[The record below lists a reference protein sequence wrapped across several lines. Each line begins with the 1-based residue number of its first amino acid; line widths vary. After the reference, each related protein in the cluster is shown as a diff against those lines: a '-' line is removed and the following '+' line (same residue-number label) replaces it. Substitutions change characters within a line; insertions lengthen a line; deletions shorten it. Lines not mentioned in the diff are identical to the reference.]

1 MADVELKLTA
11 DTDGATK
18 AIGGFRKE
26 YQELVKSVE
35 KPLRQIDALQKT
47 QESAKAT
54 AATFFATRQR
64 VASLQDAL
72 SKVRG
77 PSDALA
83 KSLAAARAQ
92 ADGVAVAVDRQ
103 KKALDDQRLAVQKSK
118 VAYDALKASMASG
131 GASQQE
137 VTGARQGW
145 SQQADTL
152 KRQQVALR
160 EQRQELAKS
169 RAAVKELEAAYK
181 QASQPVRVIERD
193 LQTTQR
199 SLASTTR
206 EFDRQRAK
214 LREQRAE
221 LQAAG
226 VDTRNLAAEQQRLQD
241 ALAKGLASGRNDQ
254 AVRAAAQDLG
264 VGRYRAA
271 QVEVER
277 LRGQYQLLRTSGNL
291 TTRELTVAQQTLT
304 QRVRETQQAIR
315 GVNAEQQRSRLGGG
329 AATLAAQFGGAYAA
343 IRGLQGVIRTADNW
357 VELTDRIKL
366 ASGSQEEYAQGM
378 ERLRD
383 ISDRTFTDMR
393 GNAENFVN
401 SLAPLRDRGFSNDE
415 VLSFVEAVGLGLVAS
430 AARGERAAAAL
441 QQFSNALQDGKL
453 QGDAFKAMI
462 RTTPAIADALTTS
475 LGRNREELA
484 KMASEGQL
492 TTDVWVPALI
502 GQLDSLGSAV
512 DGMNILVSDAL
523 TRLNNAWEDA
533 IGKADTKPLVA
544 AIEEL
549 TETIGDPLIVENLV
563 KIASAMVYMASVA
576 VSAAS
581 GFAELGDNIGY
592 AAAKAS
598 GNVDKLTRLEKTLK
612 EVNNAITGDSFIGS
626 NTVALLMKQFDPE
639 GLVRWRQELEEEIA
653 KVGAELSGMSLEAYK
668 AQREAARQQR
678 EAERLALEEQK
689 KLDQQEVAA
698 KREKF
703 SELAKLRDAEVKA
716 SADALKAR
724 AKAEREALKELDK
737 AKQAQLD
744 TETRYKDALER
755 LRSGGTGQASFG
767 NAMSLRVAAR
777 QALEANDFERAKK
790 NAQAALKMLLD
801 LADAG
806 ENTYGF
812 EGFIKSL
819 KDIEDQADKVSL
831 DKAKSSFEQAQKQT
845 ADLKKLLD
853 ELKETTITVKMDQT
867 ALDKLYAQLAQLAQA
882 TGRALELPN
891 LPAANTSPAPAGNAK
906 PPASTPNGPAA
917 TPAQTQI
924 RQTGPNSFTN
934 VPAVDA
940 EVRVAGI
947 RQDGPN
953 SWTNLPPVDVVV
965 TPQGIRQDGANSW
978 TNLPPIEV
986 GVLPKGIRQDGENSF
1001 TNLPPVDVELQID
1014 QEAATQAQ
1022 QQVAE
1027 LAQRFKRELVIP
1039 VTPVA
1044 GQAGVAPAGQV
1055 DGYAEGGLIRGP
1067 GSGTSDSILARLSN
1081 GEFVMRADAVR
1092 HYGSALLQQL
1102 NSRQLPRFAD
1112 GGLVSSALVPS
1123 VPAVA
1128 SRIEQKA
1135 DGRQGYDLTDHG
1147 IIGLD
1152 LGGAQP
1158 VQVIVHNSVGSELKR
1173 LRMKFGSTG
1182 RSR

>member
-1 MADVELKLTA
+1 MADVELKLKA

-18 AIGGFRKE
+18 AISGFRKE
-26 YQELVKSVE
+26 YQELVRTVE

-47 QESAKAT
+47 QENAKASSS
-54 AATFFATRQR
+54 AYFEARRR
-64 VASLQDAL
+64 VD
-72 SKVRG
+72 
-77 PSDALA
+77 
-83 KSLAAARAQ
+83 
-92 ADGVAVAVDRQ
+92 
-103 KKALDDQRLAVQKSK
+103 
-118 VAYDALKASMASG
+118 
-131 GASQQE
+131 E
-137 VTGARQGW
+137 
-145 SQQADTL
+145 L
-152 KRQQVALR
+152 KRAI
-160 EQRQELAKS
+160 EQAG
-169 RAAVKELEAAYK
+169 
-181 QASQPVRVIERD
+181 QPVRELDRSYA
-193 LQTTQR
+193 QAQR
-199 SLASTTR
+199 TLASATR
-206 EFDRQRAK
+206 EFDRQKAK

-226 VDTRNLAAEQQRLQD
+226 VDTRNLAAEQQRLQG
-241 ALAKGLASGRNDQ
+241 ALSKGLAAGRNDQ
-254 AVRAAAQDLG
+254 AIRAAAQDLG

-271 QVEVER
+271 QVEMER
-277 LRGQYQLLRTSGNL
+277 LHGQYQLLRTSGNL
-291 TTRELTVAQQTLT
+291 TARELAVAQQTLT

-329 AATLAAQFGGAYAA
+329 AASLTAQFGGAYAA

-378 ERLRD
+378 ERLREV
-383 ISDRTFTDMR
+383 SDRTFTDMR

-401 SLAPLRDRGFSNDE
+401 ALAPLRDRGFSNDE

-462 RTTPAIADALTTS
+462 RTTPALADALTRS
-475 LGRNREELA
+475 LGVTREELA
-484 KMASEGQL
+484 KMATEGQL

-544 AIEEL
+544 AIEDL
-549 TETIGDPLIVENLV
+549 TKTIGDPLIVENLV
-563 KIASAMVYMASVA
+563 KIASAMVYLASVA

-598 GNVDKLTRLEKTLK
+598 GNVDKLTKLEKTLK

-626 NTVALLMKQFDPE
+626 NTVAVLMKQFDPE
-639 GLVRWRQELEEEIA
+639 GLVRWRKELEEEIA
-653 KVGAELSGMSLEAYK
+653 KVGADLSGMTLEAYK
-668 AQREAARQQR
+668 AQQEAARQQR
-678 EAERLALEEQK
+678 EAERKALDEQK

-716 SADALKAR
+716 SADAVKAR

-767 NAMSLRVAAR
+767 DAMSLRVAAR

-831 DKAKSSFEQAQKQT
+831 DKAKSSFDQAQKQT

-867 ALDKLYAQLAQLAQA
+867 ALDKVYAQLAQLAQA
-882 TGRALELPN
+882 TGRALELPD
-891 LPAANTSPAPAGNAK
+891 LPAANTSPAPAGNIK
-906 PPASTPNGPAA
+906 PPASTPSGPAA
-917 TPAQTQI
+917 APAQPQI

-940 EVRVAGI
+940 EVRVTGI

-953 SWTNLPPVDVVV
+953 SWTNLPPVDVAV

-978 TNLPPIEV
+978 TNLPPVEV

-1001 TNLPPVDVELQID
+1001 TNLPPVDVELQVD
-1014 QEAATQAQ
+1014 QEAATHAQ
-1022 QQVAE
+1022 QQVVE

-1044 GQAGVAPAGQV
+1044 GQAGVTPAGQV
-1055 DGYAEGGLIRGP
+1055 DGYADGGLIRGP
-1067 GSGTSDSILARLSN
+1067 GTGTSDSILARLSN

-1123 VPAVA
+1123 VPMAAQQVERTVEA
-1128 SRIEQKA
+1128 SR
-1135 DGRQGYDLTDHG
+1135 GPDLTDYG
-1147 IIGLD
+1147 WLGLD
-1152 LGGAQP
+1152 LGGGQTYEAL
-1158 VQVIVHNSVGSELKR
+1158 VHKSTELNLRR
-1173 LRMKFGSTG
+1173 LASKFGPSM
-1182 RSR
+1182 RRR

>member
-1 MADVELKLTA
+1 MDVELKLTA
-11 DTDGATK
+11 DVGQATK
-18 AIGGFRKE
+18 EVAGFRRE
-26 YQELVKSVE
+26 YAELVRSVE

-47 QESAKAT
+47 QENAKA
-54 AATFFATRQR
+54 
-64 VASLQDAL
+64 
-72 SKVRG
+72 
-77 PSDALA
+77 
-83 KSLAAARAQ
+83 
-92 ADGVAVAVDRQ
+92 
-103 KKALDDQRLAVQKSK
+103 
-118 VAYDALKASMASG
+118 ASG
-131 GASQQE
+131 AYFE
-137 VTGARQGW
+137 ARRRV
-145 SQQADTL
+145 DEL
-152 KRQQVALR
+152 KRAI
-160 EQRQELAKS
+160 EQAG
-169 RAAVKELEAAYK
+169 
-181 QASQPVRVIERD
+181 QPVRD
-193 LQTTQR
+193 LDRAYAQAQR
-199 SLASTTR
+199 TLASATR
-206 EFDRQRAK
+206 EFDRQKAK
-214 LREQRAE
+214 VREQRAE

-226 VDTRNLAAEQQRLQD
+226 VDTRNLAAEQQRLQNT
-241 ALAKGLASGRNDQ
+241 LAKGLTSGRNDQ
-254 AVRAAAQDLG
+254 AIRAAAQDLG

-291 TTRELTVAQQTLT
+291 TARELAAAQQTLT
-304 QRVRETQQAIR
+304 QRVRETQQAMR
-315 GVNAEQQRSRLGGG
+315 GVSAEQQSRLGGG
-329 AATLAAQFGGAYAA
+329 AASLAAQFGGAYGAL
-343 IRGLQGVIRTADNW
+343 RGLQGVIRIADNW

-415 VLSFVEAVGLGLVAS
+415 VLSFVEAVGLGMVAS

-453 QGDAFKAMI
+453 QGDAFTAMI
-462 RTTPAIADALTTS
+462 RTTPALADALTRS
-475 LGRNREELA
+475 LGVTREELA

-492 TTDVWVPALI
+492 TTDVWVPAVI

-512 DGMNILVSDAL
+512 DGMNVLVSDAL

-544 AIEEL
+544 AIEDL
-549 TETIGDPLIVENLV
+549 TKTIGDPLIVENLV
-563 KIASAMVYMASVA
+563 KIASAMVYLASVA

-598 GNVDKLTRLEKTLK
+598 GNVDKLTKLEKTLK
-612 EVNNAITGDSFIGS
+612 EVNNAITGDSYIGS
-626 NTVALLMKQFDPE
+626 NTVAVLMKQFDPE
-639 GLVRWRQELEEEIA
+639 GLVQWRKELEEEIA

-668 AQREAARQQR
+668 AQQEAARQQR
-678 EAERLALEEQK
+678 EAERQALDEQK
-689 KLDQQEVAA
+689 KLDQQEVDA

-716 SADALKAR
+716 SADTVKAR

-744 TETRYKDALER
+744 TETRYRDALDR
-755 LRSGGTGQASFG
+755 LRSGGTGQASFAG
-767 NAMSLRVAAR
+767 VMDFRIAAR
-777 QALEANDFERAKK
+777 QALEAKDFEGAKK
-790 NAQAALKMLLD
+790 NAQAALKMLMD

-806 ENTYGF
+806 ANTYGF
-812 EGFIKSL
+812 TGIIESL
-819 KDIEDQADKVSL
+819 KGIEDQADKVNL
-831 DKAKSSFEQAQKQT
+831 DNAKTSFEKAQKQVV
-845 ADLKKLLD
+845 DLKGLLD
-853 ELKETTITVKMDQT
+853 ELKNTTITVTMDQT
-867 ALDKLYAQLAQLAQA
+867 ALAKVYAQLTQLAQA
-882 TGRALELPN
+882 TGRALDLPD
-891 LPAANTSPAPAGNAK
+891 LPAANASPAPANNTTTQANT
-906 PPASTPNGPAA
+906 PIVPAS

-924 RQTGPNSFTN
+924 RQIGPNSFTN

-940 EVRVAGI
+940 EVRVTGI

-953 SWTNLPPVDVVV
+953 SWTNLPPVGVAV

-978 TNLPPIEV
+978 TNLPPVEV

-1001 TNLPPVDVELQID
+1001 TNLPPVDVQLQVD

-1022 QQVAE
+1022 QQVLD

-1039 VTPVA
+1039 ITPVA
-1044 GQAGVAPAGQV
+1044 GQVGATPAGQV

-1092 HYGSALLQQL
+1092 HYGSALLQRL

-1112 GGLVSSALVPS
+1112 GGLVSNALVPS
-1123 VPAVA
+1123 VPMAAQQVERTVEA
-1128 SRIEQKA
+1128 SRGP
-1135 DGRQGYDLTDHG
+1135 DLSDYGY
-1147 IIGLD
+1147 IGLD
-1152 LGGAQP
+1152 LGGGQTHE
-1158 VQVIVHNSVGSELKR
+1158 VLVRKSTEVNLR
-1173 LRMKFGSTG
+1173 LLAMKFGGTSRRG
-1182 RSR
+1182 R

>member
-26 YQELVKSVE
+26 FQELVKSVE
-35 KPLRQIDALQKT
+35 KPLRHIGALQQA

-54 AATFFATRQR
+54 AASFFATRQR

-92 ADGVAVAVDRQ
+92 AAGVAVAVDRQ

-169 RAAVKELEAAYK
+169 RAAVKELEVAYK

-226 VDTRNLAAEQQRLQD
+226 VDTRNLAAEQQRLQG
-241 ALAKGLASGRNDQ
+241 ALAKGLASGRNEQ
-254 AVRAAAQDLG
+254 AISAAAQDLG
-264 VGRYRAA
+264 VSRYRALLAA
-271 QVEVER
+271 QEQAR
-277 LRGQYQLLRTSGNL
+277 RQYQLLRADGNL
-291 TTRELTVAQQTLT
+291 TNRELAIAQQTVT
-304 QRVRETQQAIR
+304 QRVRETQQALR

-329 AATLAAQFGGAYAA
+329 AATLVAQFGGAYAA
-343 IRGLQGVIRTADNW
+343 IRGLQGAIRRADNMT
-357 VELTDRIKL
+357 ELGDRLKL
-366 ASGSQEEYAQGM
+366 VTGSQEDAAQAM
-378 ERLRD
+378 ERLREV
-383 ISDRTFTDMR
+383 SDRTFTDMQA
-393 GNAENFVN
+393 NAVNFVN
-401 SLAPLRDRGFSNDE
+401 AAAPLGDRGFTNPE
-415 VLSFVEAVGLGLVAS
+415 ILNFVEAVGLGMVAS

-462 RTTPAIADALTTS
+462 RTTPALTDALARS
-475 LGRNREELA
+475 LGVTREELA

-502 GQLDSLGSAV
+502 SQLDSLGSAV

-544 AIEEL
+544 AIEDL
-549 TETIGDPLIVENLV
+549 TKTIGDPLIVENLV

-598 GNVDKLTRLEKTLK
+598 GNVDKLTKLEKTLK

-626 NTVALLMKQFDPE
+626 NTVAVLMKQFDPE
-639 GLVRWRQELEEEIA
+639 GLVRWRKELEEEIA

-668 AQREAARQQR
+668 AQQEAARQQR
-678 EAERLALEEQK
+678 EAERQALEEQK

-716 SADALKAR
+716 SADAVKAR

-767 NAMSLRVAAR
+767 NAMGLRVAAR

-853 ELKETTITVKMDQT
+853 ELKDTTITVTMDQT
-867 ALDKLYAQLAQLAQA
+867 ALDKVYAQLAQLAQA
-882 TGRALELPN
+882 TGRALELPDLSTAN
-891 LPAANTSPAPAGNAK
+891 AAPAPAGNTK
-906 PPASTPNGPAA
+906 PPVSTPAA
-917 TPAQTQI
+917 PAQTQI

-940 EVRVAGI
+940 EVRVTGI

-965 TPQGIRQDGANSW
+965 TPQSIRQNGANSW
-978 TNLPPIEV
+978 TNLPPVEV
-986 GVLPKGIRQDGENSF
+986 GVLPRGIRQDGENSF
-1001 TNLPPVDVELQID
+1001 TNLPPVDVELQVD

-1022 QQVAE
+1022 QQVVE

-1039 VTPVA
+1039 VTPVV
-1044 GQAGVAPAGQV
+1044 GQAGSTPAGQV
-1055 DGYAEGGLIRGP
+1055 DGYASGGLINGP
-1067 GSGTSDSILARLSN
+1067 GTGTSDSILARLSN
-1081 GEFVMRADAVR
+1081 GEFVIRADAVR
-1092 HYGSALLQQL
+1092 HYGVAMLQQL
-1102 NSRQLPRFAD
+1102 NRRQFPGFAD
-1112 GGLVSSALVPS
+1112 GGVVSSALMPS
-1123 VPAVA
+1123 VPAMA

-1147 IIGLD
+1147 VIGLD

-1158 VQVIVHNSVGSELKR
+1158 VQVIVHNSVASEIKR
-1173 LRMKFGSTG
+1173 LRMKFASTG
-1182 RSR
+1182 RPR

>member
-1 MADVELKLTA
+1 MTDVELKLTA
-11 DTDGATK
+11 DVGQATK
-18 AIGGFRKE
+18 EVAGFRRE
-26 YQELVKSVE
+26 YAELVRSIE
-35 KPLRQIDALQKT
+35 KPLRQIDALKET
-47 QESAKAT
+47 QQNAKA
-54 AATFFATRQR
+54 ASSAYFEAKRR
-64 VASLQDAL
+64 VD
-72 SKVRG
+72 
-77 PSDALA
+77 
-83 KSLAAARAQ
+83 
-92 ADGVAVAVDRQ
+92 
-103 KKALDDQRLAVQKSK
+103 
-118 VAYDALKASMASG
+118 
-131 GASQQE
+131 E
-137 VTGARQGW
+137 
-145 SQQADTL
+145 L
-152 KRQQVALR
+152 KRAI
-160 EQRQELAKS
+160 EQAG
-169 RAAVKELEAAYK
+169 
-181 QASQPVRVIERD
+181 QPVRQLDRAYA
-193 LQTTQR
+193 QAQR
-199 SLASTTR
+199 TLANATR
-206 EFDRQRAK
+206 EFDRQKAK
-214 LREQRAE
+214 VREQRAE

-226 VDTRNLAAEQQRLQD
+226 VDTRNLAAEQQRLQST
-241 ALAKGLASGRNDQ
+241 LAKGLASGRNDQ
-254 AVRAAAQDLG
+254 AIRTAAQDLG

-291 TTRELTVAQQTLT
+291 TARELAVAQQALT

-315 GVNAEQQRSRLGGG
+315 GVNTEQQRSRIGGG
-329 AATLAAQFGGAYAA
+329 AAALAAQAGGAYGAF
-343 IRGLQGVIRTADNW
+343 RGLQGVIRIADNW

-415 VLSFVEAVGLGLVAS
+415 VLSFVEAVGLGMVAS

-453 QGDAFKAMI
+453 QGDAFTAMI
-462 RTTPAIADALTTS
+462 RTTPALADALTRS
-475 LGRNREELA
+475 LGLTREELA
-484 KMASEGQL
+484 KMATEGQL
-492 TTDVWVPALI
+492 TTDVWVPAVI
-502 GQLDSLGSAV
+502 SQLDSLGGAV

-544 AIEEL
+544 AIEDL
-549 TETIGDPLIVENLV
+549 TKTIGDPLIVENLV
-563 KIASAMVYMASVA
+563 KIASAMVYLASVA

-598 GNVDKLTRLEKTLK
+598 GNVDKLTKLEKTLK

-626 NTVALLMKQFDPE
+626 NTVAVLMKQFAPE
-639 GLVRWRQELEEEIA
+639 GLVRWRKELEEEIA

-668 AQREAARQQR
+668 AQQETARQQR
-678 EAERLALEEQK
+678 EAERQALDEQK

-716 SADALKAR
+716 SADAVKAR

-744 TETRYKDALER
+744 TETRYKEALDR
-755 LRSGGTGQASFG
+755 LRSDGAGGEASFG

-845 ADLKKLLD
+845 ADLKTLLD
-853 ELKETTITVKMDQT
+853 ELKDTTITVTMDQT
-867 ALDKLYAQLAQLAQA
+867 ALDKVYAQLAQLAQA
-882 TGRALELPN
+882 TGRALELPD
-891 LPAANTSPAPAGNAK
+891 LPAANTQPTPAGNIK
-906 PPASTPNGPAA
+906 PPVSKPSSPAA
-917 TPAQTQI
+917 APAQTQI

-940 EVRVAGI
+940 EVRVTGI

-953 SWTNLPPVDVVV
+953 SWTNLPPVDVAV

-978 TNLPPIEV
+978 TNLPPVEV

-1001 TNLPPVDVELQID
+1001 TNLPPVDVELQVD

-1044 GQAGVAPAGQV
+1044 GQAGATSAGQV
-1055 DGYAEGGLIRGP
+1055 DGYADGGLIRGP
-1067 GSGTSDSILARLSN
+1067 GTGTSDSILARLSN

-1092 HYGSALLQQL
+1092 HYGSALLQRL

-1112 GGLVSSALVPS
+1112 GGLVSSALAPS
-1123 VPAVA
+1123 VPMAAQQLERTVEA
-1128 SRIEQKA
+1128 SRGP
-1135 DGRQGYDLTDHG
+1135 DLSDYGYL
-1147 IIGLD
+1147 GLD
-1152 LGGAQP
+1152 LGGGQTHE
-1158 VQVIVHNSVGSELKR
+1158 VLVHKTTEMNLRR
-1173 LRMKFGSTG
+1173 LANKFGPSMK
-1182 RSR
+1182 RR

>member
-1 MADVELKLTA
+1 MADVELKLKA
-11 DTDGATK
+11 DTDGATN

-26 YQELVKSVE
+26 YQELVRTVE

-47 QESAKAT
+47 QENAKA
-54 AATFFATRQR
+54 ASSAYFEARRR
-64 VASLQDAL
+64 VD
-72 SKVRG
+72 
-77 PSDALA
+77 
-83 KSLAAARAQ
+83 
-92 ADGVAVAVDRQ
+92 
-103 KKALDDQRLAVQKSK
+103 
-118 VAYDALKASMASG
+118 
-131 GASQQE
+131 E
-137 VTGARQGW
+137 
-145 SQQADTL
+145 L
-152 KRQQVALR
+152 KRAI
-160 EQRQELAKS
+160 EQAG
-169 RAAVKELEAAYK
+169 
-181 QASQPVRVIERD
+181 QPVRELDRSYA
-193 LQTTQR
+193 QAQR
-199 SLASTTR
+199 TLASATR

-226 VDTRNLAAEQQRLQD
+226 VDTRNLAAEQQRLQG

-254 AVRAAAQDLG
+254 AVSAAAQDLG
-264 VGRYRAA
+264 VSRYRALLAA
-271 QVEVER
+271 QEQAR
-277 LRGQYQLLRTSGNL
+277 RQYQLLRADGNL
-291 TTRELTVAQQTLT
+291 TNRELAIAQQTYT
-304 QRVRETQQAIR
+304 QRVRETHQAMR
-315 GVNAEQQRSRLGGG
+315 GLNAEQQRSRLSGG
-329 AATLAAQFGGAYAA
+329 AATLAAQAGGAYGAF
-343 IRGLQGVIRTADNW
+343 RGLQGVIRIADNW
-357 VELTDRIKL
+357 TELADRMKL
-366 ASGSQEEYAQGM
+366 ATGSQEEYAQGM
-378 ERLRD
+378 DRLLD
-383 ISDRTFTDMR
+383 ISDRTFTSMR
-393 GNAENFVN
+393 GNAETFVN
-401 SLAPLRDRGFSNDE
+401 SLSPLRDRGFTNPE
-415 VLSFVEAVGLGLVAS
+415 ILSFVEAVGLGMVAS
-430 AARGERAAAAL
+430 SAKGERAASVM

-453 QGDAFKAMI
+453 QGDAFQSMV
-462 RTTPAIADALTTS
+462 RNTSVLADALTVS
-475 LGRNREELA
+475 LGRSREELA

-502 GQLDSLGSAV
+502 SQLDSLGTAV
-512 DGMNILVSDAL
+512 DGMNITVGDAL
-523 TRLNNAWEDA
+523 TRLNNAWEAA
-533 IGKADTKPLVA
+533 ISKADTKPLVT
-544 AIEEL
+544 AIQEL
-549 TETIGDPLIVENLV
+549 TETIGDPLIIENLV
-563 KIASAMVYMASVA
+563 KIASAMVYLASVA

-598 GNVDKLTRLEKTLK
+598 GNVDKLTKLEKTLK

-626 NTVALLMKQFDPE
+626 NTVAVLMKQFDPE
-639 GLVRWRQELEEEIA
+639 GLVQWRKELEEEIA

-668 AQREAARQQR
+668 AQQEAARQQR
-678 EAERLALEEQK
+678 EAERQALEEQK
-689 KLDQQEVAA
+689 KLGQQEVAA

-716 SADALKAR
+716 SADAVKAR

-853 ELKETTITVKMDQT
+853 ELKETTITVTMDQT
-867 ALDKLYAQLAQLAQA
+867 ALDKVYAQLAQLAQA
-882 TGRALELPN
+882 TGRALELPD

-940 EVRVAGI
+940 EVRVTGI

-953 SWTNLPPVDVVV
+953 SWTNLPPVDVAV
-965 TPQGIRQDGANSW
+965 TPQSIRQDGANSW
-978 TNLPPIEV
+978 TNLPPVEV

-1014 QEAATQAQ
+1014 QEAATRAQ

-1044 GQAGVAPAGQV
+1044 GQGSAAPAGQV

-1067 GSGTSDSILARLSN
+1067 GTGTSDSILARLSN

-1123 VPAVA
+1123 VPMAAQQVERTVEA
-1128 SRIEQKA
+1128 SR
-1135 DGRQGYDLTDHG
+1135 GPDLTDYG
-1147 IIGLD
+1147 WIGLD
-1152 LGGAQP
+1152 LGGGQTYEAL
-1158 VQVIVHNSVGSELKR
+1158 VHKSTELNLRR
-1173 LRMKFGSTG
+1173 LASKFGPSM
-1182 RSR
+1182 RRR

>member
-1 MADVELKLTA
+1 MDVELKLTA
-11 DTDGATK
+11 DVGQATK
-18 AIGGFRKE
+18 EVAGFRRE
-26 YQELVKSVE
+26 YAELVRSVE

-47 QESAKAT
+47 QESAKA
-54 AATFFATRQR
+54 ASGAYFEAKRR
-64 VASLQDAL
+64 VDELKRAI
-72 SKVRG
+72 
-77 PSDALA
+77 
-83 KSLAAARAQ
+83 AQ
-92 ADGVAVAVDRQ
+92 AG
-103 KKALDDQRLAVQKSK
+103 
-118 VAYDALKASMASG
+118 
-131 GASQQE
+131 
-137 VTGARQGW
+137 
-145 SQQADTL
+145 
-152 KRQQVALR
+152 
-160 EQRQELAKS
+160 
-169 RAAVKELEAAYK
+169 
-181 QASQPVRVIERD
+181 QPVRELDRAY
-193 LQTTQR
+193 TQAQR
-199 SLASTTR
+199 TLVNATR
-206 EFDRQRAK
+206 EFDRQKAK
-214 LREQRAE
+214 VREQRAE

-226 VDTRNLAAEQQRLQD
+226 VDTRNLAAEQQRLQST
-241 ALAKGLASGRNDQ
+241 LAKGLASGRNDQ
-254 AVRAAAQDLG
+254 AIRAAAQDLG

-291 TTRELTVAQQTLT
+291 TARELAVAQQALT

-315 GVNAEQQRSRLGGG
+315 GVNTEQQRSRIGGG
-329 AATLAAQFGGAYAA
+329 AAALAAQAGGAYGAF
-343 IRGLQGVIRTADNW
+343 RGLQGVIRIADNW

-415 VLSFVEAVGLGLVAS
+415 VLSFVEAVGLGMVAS

-462 RTTPAIADALTTS
+462 RTTPALADALSQS
-475 LGRNREELA
+475 LGVTREELA
-484 KMASEGQL
+484 KMATEGQL

-502 GQLDSLGSAV
+502 GQLDSLGGAV

-544 AIEEL
+544 AIEDL
-549 TETIGDPLIVENLV
+549 TKTIGDPLIVENLV
-563 KIASAMVYMASVA
+563 KIASAMVYLASVA

-598 GNVDKLTRLEKTLK
+598 GNVDKLTKLEKTLK

-626 NTVALLMKQFDPE
+626 NTVAVLMKQFDPE
-639 GLVRWRQELEEEIA
+639 GLVRWRKELEEEIA
-653 KVGAELSGMSLEAYK
+653 KVGAELSGMSLESYK
-668 AQREAARQQR
+668 AQQEAARQQR
-678 EAERLALEEQK
+678 EAERQALEEQK

-716 SADALKAR
+716 STDAVKAR

-744 TETRYKDALER
+744 TEARYKDALER
-755 LRSGGTGQASFG
+755 LRSGGTGEASFG
-767 NAMSLRVAAR
+767 NAMSLRMAAR

-790 NAQAALKMLLD
+790 NAQAALKMLLE

-853 ELKETTITVKMDQT
+853 ELKDTTITVTMDQT
-867 ALDKLYAQLAQLAQA
+867 ALDKVYAQLAQLAQA
-882 TGRALELPN
+882 TGRALELPD
-891 LPAANTSPAPAGNAK
+891 LPAANTPPTPAGNIK
-906 PPASTPNGPAA
+906 PPVSKPSSPAA
-917 TPAQTQI
+917 APAQTQI

-940 EVRVAGI
+940 EVRVTGI

-953 SWTNLPPVDVVV
+953 SWTNLPPVDVAV

-978 TNLPPIEV
+978 TNLPPVEV

-1001 TNLPPVDVELQID
+1001 TNLPPVDVELQVD

-1044 GQAGVAPAGQV
+1044 GQAGAAPAGQV
-1055 DGYAEGGLIRGP
+1055 DGYADGGLIRGP
-1067 GSGTSDSILARLSN
+1067 GTGTSDSILARLSN

-1092 HYGSALLQQL
+1092 HYGSALLQRL

-1112 GGLVSSALVPS
+1112 GGQVSSALVPR

-1128 SRIEQKA
+1128 DRIEQKA
-1135 DGRQGYDLTDHG
+1135 DSLQGYDLTDHG
-1147 IIGLD
+1147 VIGLD
-1152 LGGAQP
+1152 YGGDRP
-1158 VQVIVHNSVGSELKR
+1158 IQVIIHNSQADQIRREARKRGSK
-1173 LRMKFGSTG
+1173 G

>member
-1 MADVELKLTA
+1 MTDVELRITA
-11 DTDGATK
+11 NADSAIKSIGA
-18 AIGGFRKE
+18 ARRE
-26 YQELVKSVE
+26 LQELVKTVE
-35 KPLRQIDALQKT
+35 RPLNQINALQRT
-47 QESAKAT
+47 QEGAKTASSAYFDA
-54 AATFFATRQR
+54 RRR
-64 VASLQDAL
+64 VDEL
-72 SKVRG
+72 
-77 PSDALA
+77 
-83 KSLAAARAQ
+83 
-92 ADGVAVAVDRQ
+92 
-103 KKALDDQRLAVQKSK
+103 KKAI
-118 VAYDALKASMASG
+118 
-131 GASQQE
+131 E
-137 VTGARQGW
+137 
-145 SQQADTL
+145 QAG
-152 KRQQVALR
+152 
-160 EQRQELAKS
+160 
-169 RAAVKELEAAYK
+169 
-181 QASQPVRVIERD
+181 QPVRD
-193 LQTTQR
+193 LDRAYSQAQR
-199 SLASTTR
+199 SLASATR
-206 EFDRQRAK
+206 EFDRQKAK
-214 LREQRAE
+214 VREQRAE

-226 VDTRNLAAEQQRLQD
+226 VDTRNLVSEQQRLQSE
-241 ALAKGLASGRNDQ
+241 LAKVSATGRNGLAIQ
-254 AVRAAAQDLG
+254 AATQDLG
-264 VGRYRAA
+264 VGRYRALQA
-271 QVEVER
+271 ELVQVQQQFR
-277 LRGQYQLLRTSGNL
+277 LLRSSGTL
-291 TTRELTVAQQTLT
+291 TTRELAIAQQTYT
-304 QRVRETQQAIR
+304 QRIRETQQAMR

-329 AATLAAQFGGAYAA
+329 AASLVAQTGGAYGAL
-343 IRGLQGVIRTADNW
+343 RGLQGVVRTADNW

-393 GNAENFVN
+393 GNAENFVS
-401 SLAPLRDRGFSNDE
+401 SLAPLRDRGFSNGE
-415 VLSFVEAVGLGLVAS
+415 VLSFVEAVGLGMVAS

-453 QGDAFKAMI
+453 QGDAFTAMI
-462 RTTPAIADALTTS
+462 RTTPALADALTRS
-475 LGRNREELA
+475 LGVTREELA

-492 TTDVWVPALI
+492 TTDVWVPAVI

-512 DGMNILVSDAL
+512 DGMNVLVSDAL

-533 IGKADTKPLVA
+533 IGKADIKPLVA
-544 AIEEL
+544 AIEDL
-549 TETIGDPLIVENLV
+549 TKTIGDPLIVENLV

-598 GNVDKLTRLEKTLK
+598 GNVDKLTKLEKTLK

-639 GLVRWRQELEEEIA
+639 GLVRWRKELEEEIA

-678 EAERLALEEQK
+678 EAERQALEEQK

-831 DKAKSSFEQAQKQT
+831 DKAKGSFEQAQKQT

-853 ELKETTITVKMDQT
+853 EVKETTITVKMDQT

-882 TGRALELPN
+882 TGRALELPD
-891 LPAANTSPAPAGNAK
+891 LSAANTSPAPAGNIK
-906 PPASTPNGPAA
+906 PPASTPSGPAA
-917 TPAQTQI
+917 APAQTQI

-940 EVRVAGI
+940 EVRVTGI

-953 SWTNLPPVDVVV
+953 SWTNLPPIDVVV
-965 TPQGIRQDGANSW
+965 TPQSIRQDGANSW
-978 TNLPPIEV
+978 TNLPPVEV
-986 GVLPKGIRQDGENSF
+986 DVLPKGIRQDGENSF
-1001 TNLPPVDVELQID
+1001 TNLPPVDVELQVD

-1039 VTPVA
+1039 VTPVV
-1044 GQAGVAPAGQV
+1044 GQTGSTSADQV
-1055 DGYAEGGLIRGP
+1055 DGYAGGGLINGP
-1067 GSGTSDSILARLSN
+1067 GTGTSDSILARLSN

-1092 HYGSALLQQL
+1092 HYGAAMLQQL

-1112 GGLVSSALVPS
+1112 GGLVSSALMPS
-1123 VPAVA
+1123 VPAMA

-1158 VQVIVHNSVGSELKR
+1158 VQVIVHNSVASELRRAR
-1173 LRMKFGSTG
+1173 LKFASPG
-1182 RSR
+1182 RAR

>member
-1 MADVELKLTA
+1 MDVELKLTA
-11 DTDGATK
+11 DVGQATK
-18 AIGGFRKE
+18 EVAGFRRE
-26 YQELVKSVE
+26 YAELVRSVE

-47 QESAKAT
+47 QESAKA
-54 AATFFATRQR
+54 ASSAYFEAKRR
-64 VASLQDAL
+64 VDELKRAI
-72 SKVRG
+72 
-77 PSDALA
+77 
-83 KSLAAARAQ
+83 AQ
-92 ADGVAVAVDRQ
+92 AG
-103 KKALDDQRLAVQKSK
+103 
-118 VAYDALKASMASG
+118 
-131 GASQQE
+131 
-137 VTGARQGW
+137 
-145 SQQADTL
+145 
-152 KRQQVALR
+152 
-160 EQRQELAKS
+160 
-169 RAAVKELEAAYK
+169 
-181 QASQPVRVIERD
+181 QPVRELDRAY
-193 LQTTQR
+193 TQAQR
-199 SLASTTR
+199 TLANATR
-206 EFDRQRAK
+206 EFDRQKAK
-214 LREQRAE
+214 VREQRAE

-226 VDTRNLAAEQQRLQD
+226 VDTRNLAAEQQRLQST
-241 ALAKGLASGRNDQ
+241 LAKGLASGRNDQ
-254 AVRAAAQDLG
+254 AIRAAAQDLG

-291 TTRELTVAQQTLT
+291 TARELAVAQQALT

-315 GVNAEQQRSRLGGG
+315 GVNTEQQRSRIGGG
-329 AATLAAQFGGAYAA
+329 AAALAAQAGGAYGAF
-343 IRGLQGVIRTADNW
+343 RGLQGVIRIADNW

-415 VLSFVEAVGLGLVAS
+415 VLSFVEAVGLGMVAS

-462 RTTPAIADALTTS
+462 RTTPALADALSQS
-475 LGRNREELA
+475 LGVTREELA
-484 KMASEGQL
+484 KMATEGQL

-502 GQLDSLGSAV
+502 GQLDSLGGAV

-544 AIEEL
+544 AIEDL
-549 TETIGDPLIVENLV
+549 TKTIGDPLIVENLV
-563 KIASAMVYMASVA
+563 KIASAMVYLASVA

-598 GNVDKLTRLEKTLK
+598 GNVDKLTKLEKTLK

-626 NTVALLMKQFDPE
+626 NTVAVLMKQFDPE
-639 GLVRWRQELEEEIA
+639 GLVRWRKELEEEIA

-668 AQREAARQQR
+668 AQQEAARQQR
-678 EAERLALEEQK
+678 EAERLALDEQK

-716 SADALKAR
+716 SADAVKAR
-724 AKAEREALKELDK
+724 AKAERDALKELDK

-790 NAQAALKMLLD
+790 NAQAALKILLE
-801 LADAG
+801 LADAC

-853 ELKETTITVKMDQT
+853 ELKETTITVTMDQT
-867 ALDKLYAQLAQLAQA
+867 ALDKVYAQLAQLAQA
-882 TGRALELPN
+882 TGRALDLPD
-891 LPAANTSPAPAGNAK
+891 LPAANTSPASVGNTK
-906 PPASTPNGPAA
+906 PPASTPSGTGAA
-917 TPAQTQI
+917 PAQTQI

-940 EVRVAGI
+940 EVRVTGI

-953 SWTNLPPVDVVV
+953 SWTNLPPVDVAV
-965 TPQGIRQDGANSW
+965 TPQSIRQDGANSW
-978 TNLPPIEV
+978 TNLPPVEV

-1001 TNLPPVDVELQID
+1001 TNLPPVDVELQVD

-1039 VTPVA
+1039 ITPVA
-1044 GQAGVAPAGQV
+1044 GQAGAIPASQV
-1055 DGYAEGGLIRGP
+1055 DGYADGGLIRGP
-1067 GSGTSDSILARLSN
+1067 GTGTSDSILARLSN

-1112 GGLVSSALVPS
+1112 GGLVSSALMPS

-1135 DGRQGYDLTDHG
+1135 DSRQGYDLTDHG
-1147 IIGLD
+1147 VIGLD
-1152 LGGAQP
+1152 YGGDHP
-1158 VQVIVHNSVGSELKR
+1158 VRVIIHNSQADQIRREVRKR
-1173 LRMKFGSTG
+1173 GSTG

>member
-1 MADVELKLTA
+1 M
-11 DTDGATK
+11 
-18 AIGGFRKE
+18 
-26 YQELVKSVE
+26 
-35 KPLRQIDALQKT
+35 
-47 QESAKAT
+47 
-54 AATFFATRQR
+54 
-64 VASLQDAL
+64 
-72 SKVRG
+72 
-77 PSDALA
+77 
-83 KSLAAARAQ
+83 
-92 ADGVAVAVDRQ
+92 
-103 KKALDDQRLAVQKSK
+103 
-118 VAYDALKASMASG
+118 
-131 GASQQE
+131 
-137 VTGARQGW
+137 
-145 SQQADTL
+145 
-152 KRQQVALR
+152 
-160 EQRQELAKS
+160 
-169 RAAVKELEAAYK
+169 
-181 QASQPVRVIERD
+181 
-193 LQTTQR
+193 
-199 SLASTTR
+199 
-206 EFDRQRAK
+206 
-214 LREQRAE
+214 
-221 LQAAG
+221 
-226 VDTRNLAAEQQRLQD
+226 
-241 ALAKGLASGRNDQ
+241 
-254 AVRAAAQDLG
+254 G

-291 TTRELTVAQQTLT
+291 TARELAVAQQALT

-315 GVNAEQQRSRLGGG
+315 GVNTEQQRSRIGGG
-329 AATLAAQFGGAYAA
+329 AAALAAQAGGAYGAF
-343 IRGLQGVIRTADNW
+343 RGLQGVIRIADNW

-415 VLSFVEAVGLGLVAS
+415 VLSFVEAVGLGMVAS

-453 QGDAFKAMI
+453 QGDAFTAMI
-462 RTTPAIADALTTS
+462 RTTPALADALTRS
-475 LGRNREELA
+475 LGLTREELA
-484 KMASEGQL
+484 KMATEGQL
-492 TTDVWVPALI
+492 TTDVWVPAVI
-502 GQLDSLGSAV
+502 SQLDSLGGAV

-544 AIEEL
+544 AIEDL
-549 TETIGDPLIVENLV
+549 TKTIGDPLIVENLV
-563 KIASAMVYMASVA
+563 KIASAMVYLASVA

-598 GNVDKLTRLEKTLK
+598 GNVDKLTKLEKTLK

-626 NTVALLMKQFDPE
+626 NTVAVLMKQFAPE
-639 GLVRWRQELEEEIA
+639 GLVRWRKELEEEIA

-668 AQREAARQQR
+668 AQQETARQQR
-678 EAERLALEEQK
+678 EAERQALDEQK

-716 SADALKAR
+716 SADAVKAR

-744 TETRYKDALER
+744 TETRYKEALDR
-755 LRSGGTGQASFG
+755 LRSDGAGGEASFG

-845 ADLKKLLD
+845 ADLKTLLD
-853 ELKETTITVKMDQT
+853 ELKDTTITVTMDQT
-867 ALDKLYAQLAQLAQA
+867 ALDKVYAQLAQLAQA
-882 TGRALELPN
+882 TGRALELPD
-891 LPAANTSPAPAGNAK
+891 LPAANTQPTPAGNIK
-906 PPASTPNGPAA
+906 PPVSKPSSPAA
-917 TPAQTQI
+917 APAQTQI

-940 EVRVAGI
+940 EVRVTGI

-953 SWTNLPPVDVVV
+953 SWTNLPPVDVAV

-978 TNLPPIEV
+978 TNLPPVEV

-1001 TNLPPVDVELQID
+1001 TNLPPVDVELQVD

-1044 GQAGVAPAGQV
+1044 GQAGATSAGQV
-1055 DGYAEGGLIRGP
+1055 DGYADGGLIRGP
-1067 GSGTSDSILARLSN
+1067 GTGTSDSILARLSN

-1092 HYGSALLQQL
+1092 HYGSALLQRL

-1112 GGLVSSALVPS
+1112 GGLVSSALAPS
-1123 VPAVA
+1123 VPMAAQQLERTVEA
-1128 SRIEQKA
+1128 SRGP
-1135 DGRQGYDLTDHG
+1135 DLSDYGYL
-1147 IIGLD
+1147 GLD
-1152 LGGAQP
+1152 LGGGQTHE
-1158 VQVIVHNSVGSELKR
+1158 VLVHKTTEMNLRR
-1173 LRMKFGSTG
+1173 LANKFGPSMK
-1182 RSR
+1182 RR